1 MTTAEMPMVAEAV
14 ADFAPWALHPD
25 YITEHPLHGP
35 EYDLGER
42 VLAALSRTTK
52 AGAGLLPPG
61 PAPAEVAR

>member
-1 MTTAEMPMVAEAV
+1 MNLAYEENA
-14 ADFAPWALHPD
+14 
-25 YITEHPLHGP
+25 ITEHPLHGP